1 MKWSKLHDFYTSFT
15 RSLHDITYQLHI
27 NYIVKHIIT
36 QQLHVCNAH
45 VITCYYMPYYT
56 IIT

>member
-1 MKWSKLHDFYTSFT
+1 MNYVITCYIK
-15 RSLHDITYQLHI
+15 LHDITYQLYI